1 MRTAPPE
8 ILLLDLGGVLID
20 IDFERALRAWQPASR
35 LTLDELRQAF
45 RHDEPYERHER
56 GEITAEQ
63 YFGHLAA
70 TLALDA
76 EPAQI
81 ERGWNAIFIAE
92 IAETTALIRSIRDRI
107 PCHAFSNTNAAH
119 QAYWSRAYPSV
130 TSAVGRIFASHEIGL
145 RKPDPHAFA
154 HVAQALGVPAG
165 SILFFDDSLANVEGA
180 AAAGLQTVHVRSP
193 ADVANALRA
202 IGEVPGAPDAQPG
215 S

>member
-1 MRTAPPE
+1 MRAGRPE
-8 ILLLDLGGVLID
+8 ILLFDLGGVLID

-35 LTLDELRQAF
+35 LTLAELKQAF
-45 RHDEPYERHER
+45 RHDEAYERHER

-63 YFGHLAA
+63 YFRHLAA

-81 ERGWNAIFIAE
+81 EQGWNAIFVAE
-92 IAETTALIRSIRDRI
+92 IAETTALIRAMHGRI

-130 TSAVGRIFASHEIGL
+130 ATAFGRIFTSHEIGL
-145 RKPDPHAFA
+145 RKPDPRAFA
-154 HVAQALGVPAG
+154 HVVQALGVPAA

-180 AAAGLQTVHVRSP
+180 AAAGLQAVHVRSP
-193 ADVANALRA
+193 ADVANALRF
-202 IGEVPGAPDAQPG
+202 IGELPGDGAQRET
-215 S
+215 